1 MWSLRVFRHQHAP
14 TSFVAHG
21 ACTGFKNM
29 GDIEYCAALL
39 GQEVQQVLHGTFVWS
54 KHRKPA
60 SRNGL
65 LVERCSKRHLVQV
78 AIQDNETGH
87 L

>member
-1 MWSLRVFRHQHAP
+1 
-14 TSFVAHG
+14 
-21 ACTGFKNM
+21 M

-54 KHRKPA
+54 KHRKLA
-60 SRNGL
+60 SGNGL

-78 AIQDNETGH
+78 AIQDNETGY